1 MYSLS
6 LEKLIEMAI
15 TDGVLSVKE
24 REVLFRKASEEG
36 IKHDEFEIMIEGRL
50 FEKNQELLKSINA
63 TSSIQQNLIV
73 DNNEKEQKVRKCP
86 ACNDILQQ
94 FLTNCLSCDY
104 ELNCGEID
112 SVAKKLLNELS
123 NLAELK
129 KNIGN
134 SALLGAFS
142 DNSLSGETNIDEKC
156 ELINKCIIP
165 NTKFEILSFLS
176 IAIPLVNKVEQK
188 SRWGI
193 DLKQIN
199 PDEKLSIAW
208 KKKCEQVLI
217 QAQFSMQSDKK
228 TLDKIMSFSKQL
240 GIN

>member
-1 MYSLS
+1 MYSLK
-6 LEKLIEMAI
+6 LEKLIDMAV
-15 TDGVLSVKE
+15 TDGILSDKE
-24 REVLFRKASEEG
+24 REVLYRKAQEEG
-36 IKHDEFEIMIEGRL
+36 VELDEFEIVVEGRL
-50 FEKNQELLKSINA
+50 FEKKQELLSSNNA
-63 TSSIQQNLIV
+63 SSIQPNLMV
-73 DNNEKEQKVRKCP
+73 ENNKKEQKVRRCP

-104 ELNCGEID
+104 ELNSGEID
-112 SVAKKLLNELS
+112 SVAKNLLLELS
-123 NLAELK
+123 KLAELK

-142 DNSLSGETNIDEKC
+142 DNNSSGESNINEKC

-188 SRWGI
+188 SRWELG
-193 DLKQIN
+193 LKQIN

-217 QAQFSMQSDKK
+217 QAQFAMQSDKK
-228 TLDKIMSFSKQL
+228 TLDKIMAFSKEL
-240 GIN
+240 GIK